1 MAAERAKARPA
12 GLRNL
17 AANTILDLLDA
28 KLLSGV
34 RPHLGPMLWLLEEH
48 PELGWVLLVAP
59 AMMIIALF
67 LERRKQVRVWQGL

>member
-1 MAAERAKARPA
+1 
-12 GLRNL
+12 
-17 AANTILDLLDA
+17 
-28 KLLSGV
+28 
-34 RPHLGPMLWLLEEH
+34 MLWLLEEH